1 MKGSE
6 VTKSSGDVSVVAVDS
21 GRLAAA
27 HCSQLSCLLS
37 LVTCLLT
44 PNHHTLSRLVMSG
57 KESKNGNEAKASKTK
72 RSADTEETDDA
83 KRKKVEQPAGFLVSN
98 STSLLLDSF
107 DM

>member
-1 MKGSE
+1 
-6 VTKSSGDVSVVAVDS
+6 
-21 GRLAAA
+21 
-27 HCSQLSCLLS
+27 
-37 LVTCLLT
+37 
-44 PNHHTLSRLVMSG
+44 MSG